1 MGGIH
6 PLLFICRQNISPTK
20 KISAPH
26 RNRFNNTIQKERWIF
41 LPALSDVATFRNWIL
56 VWISSKCLSRDIFNE
71 RKLTKAFDWYQFIS
85 CNCSKSIQTKRWN
98 ESVCKIGSNNFQVG
112 INTYRHFHH
121 FPSLIALYFRRCR
134 LFLPKSLCSQ
144 TFGDH
149 YRIRINCKKKK
160 IGMYDYKN
168 KYRLDILTFNLKEI
182 DYITKCSLR
191 NSISCGSS

>member
-1 MGGIH
+1 MIYATLSQFSRFPRSNNSTINAFTVIYNEWGGDSSIVVY
-6 PLLFICRQNISPTK
+6 LPTKHQPDK

-149 YRIRINCKKKK
+149 YRIRINCKKK
-160 IGMYDYKN
+160 N
-168 KYRLDILTFNLKEI
+168 WNVRL
-182 DYITKCSLR
+182 
-191 NSISCGSS
+191 